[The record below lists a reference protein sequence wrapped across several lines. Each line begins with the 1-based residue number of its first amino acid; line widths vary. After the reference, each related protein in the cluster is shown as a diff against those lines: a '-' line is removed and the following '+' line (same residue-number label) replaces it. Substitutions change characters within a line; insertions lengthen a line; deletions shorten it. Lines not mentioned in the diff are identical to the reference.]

1 LSAERTAR
9 ASLALALLGGWALL
23 LCFQGWT
30 LAESS
35 GRRVG
40 FWPDQGAA
48 GLAVRQVTAG
58 LPAARAGLRPGDQV
72 VALDGRPVRTV
83 GAYDQAA
90 MGFRPGKP
98 VRFGVRRGAA
108 LHQLT
113 VIPGT
118 PFQGFRF
125 TFRAI
130 TALGFLGVALLALLQ
145 GSRDLR
151 ARLLLLFSAAAAFEL
166 VLPTGQIGFPWLGA
180 VVLCAFY
187 LLTGLQIGLELHLA
201 ALIPVRHAWLCRAP
215 WAIPLFYVLGLGLGL
230 GAAATYAAEEVF
242 GRRLFPWS
250 SGQAEAV
257 LVQLGVPFW
266 ALGVV
271 LLLASQALR
280 HPQPQGR
287 HQAALVLSGVLPWG
301 LFVIGTALHAA
312 AGRPVPDWFSA
323 FEPVALLCYPAAF
336 FAAIFRY
343 HLFDVELVVRRSL
356 IYTALTGSLVL
367 VFYATLGAGGALFS
381 ELIGE
386 QSSVWAISAAT
397 LLLGLA
403 VSPLHQALHRLI
415 DRRFFPERQA
425 LRREL
430 AALAGELPAFGK
442 LPLMG
447 RHLVARLCTI
457 FEARAAAL
465 FTTSP
470 ETGVLTPLAAT
481 LPALTTRD
489 GQPDTPFLSVD
500 DPGLE
505 LLRRAERPLPAAQVL
520 ARSPALTERLALL
533 DPALL
538 VPLLDQERLAGFLA
552 VGRKEGRRAYPAEE
566 LDLLQLLGRHVAT
579 VFENARLFQSATYE
593 GLTGLL
599 RREAVLEQLA
609 RELDRALR
617 YGRPLTVAMA
627 DLDHFKEIND
637 CYGHLVGDA
646 FLKRIGQMAASG
658 LRSTDWLGRYGG
670 EEFLLVLPETG
681 LEGAAAVA
689 EKIRSL
695 VQGTAMPMEDGS
707 LARVTISIGL
717 AEVSELVSRAD
728 RPPTA
733 RDLIA
738 AADRALYEAKNGGR
752 NRVYPLVA

>member
-1 LSAERTAR
+1 
-9 ASLALALLGGWALL
+9 
-23 LCFQGWT
+23 
-30 LAESS
+30 
-35 GRRVG
+35 
-40 FWPDQGAA
+40 
-48 GLAVRQVTAG
+48 
-58 LPAARAGLRPGDQV
+58 
-72 VALDGRPVRTV
+72 
-83 GAYDQAA
+83 
-90 MGFRPGKP
+90 
-98 VRFGVRRGAA
+98 
-108 LHQLT
+108 
-113 VIPGT
+113 
-118 PFQGFRF
+118 
-125 TFRAI
+125 
-130 TALGFLGVALLALLQ
+130 
-145 GSRDLR
+145 
-151 ARLLLLFSAAAAFEL
+151 
-166 VLPTGQIGFPWLGA
+166 
-180 VVLCAFY
+180 
-187 LLTGLQIGLELHLA
+187 
-201 ALIPVRHAWLCRAP
+201 
-215 WAIPLFYVLGLGLGL
+215 
-230 GAAATYAAEEVF
+230 
-242 GRRLFPWS
+242 
-250 SGQAEAV
+250 
-257 LVQLGVPFW
+257 
-266 ALGVV
+266 
-271 LLLASQALR
+271 
-280 HPQPQGR
+280 
-287 HQAALVLSGVLPWG
+287 
-301 LFVIGTALHAA
+301 
-312 AGRPVPDWFSA
+312 
-323 FEPVALLCYPAAF
+323 
-336 FAAIFRY
+336 
-343 HLFDVELVVRRSL
+343 VRRSL

-397 LLLGLA
+397 LLLGLT
-403 VSPLHQALHRLI
+403 VSPLRRALHGLI

-465 FTTSP
+465 FTTNP
-470 ETGVLTPLAAT
+470 ETGGLAPLAAT
-481 LPALTTRD
+481 LPALTPLTTLATLD
-489 GQPDTPFLSVD
+489 EQPGTPLLSVD

-505 LLRRAERPLPAAQVL
+505 LLRRAARPLPAAQVL

-533 DPALL
+533 DPALI

-593 GLTGLL
+593 ELTGLL

-670 EEFLLVLPETG
+670 EEFLLVLPETS

-695 VQGTAMPMEDGS
+695 VQGTALPMEDGS
-707 LARVTISIGL
+707 LARVTVSIGL
-717 AEVSELVSRAD
+717 AAVSELVCRTD

>member
-1 LSAERTAR
+1 MSAERTAR
-9 ASLALALLGGWALL
+9 AALALALLAGWALL

-30 LAESS
+30 LAQSS

-40 FWPDQGAA
+40 FWPDQGAE
-48 GLAVRQVTAG
+48 GLVVLSVTAG
-58 LPAARAGLRPGDQV
+58 LPAERAGLRPGDQV
-72 VALDGRPVRTV
+72 VSLDGRPVRTV
-83 GAYDQAA
+83 GEYDRAA
-90 MGFRPGKP
+90 TDFRPHRP

-108 LHQLT
+108 LQQL
-113 VIPGT
+113 VMVPGT
-118 PFQGFRF
+118 PFEGFRF

-145 GSRDLR
+145 GSGDLR

-166 VLPTGQIGFPWLGA
+166 VLPIRQIGFPWLGA
-180 VVLCAFY
+180 VVLCAYF

-201 ALIPVRHAWLCRAP
+201 ALIPVRHGWLRRAP
-215 WAIPLFYVLGLGLGL
+215 WAIPLFYALGLGLGL

-242 GRRLFPWS
+242 GWRLFPWS
-250 SGQAEAV
+250 SGEAEAV
-257 LVQLGVPFW
+257 LAQLGVPVW

-280 HPQPQGR
+280 YPEPQGR
-287 HQAALVLSGVLPWG
+287 HQAALVLSGVLPWA
-301 LFVIGTALHAA
+301 LFVIATALHAA
-312 AGRPVPDWFSA
+312 AGQPVPAWLSA
-323 FEPVALLCYPAAF
+323 LEPVALLCYPVAF

-367 VFYATLGAGGALFS
+367 AFYATLGAGGALFS

-386 QSSVWAISAAT
+386 RSSVWAISAAT

-403 VSPLHQALHRLI
+403 VSPLRRALHRLI
-415 DRRFFPERQA
+415 DRRLFPERQA
-425 LRREL
+425 LRRQL

-447 RHLVARLCTI
+447 RHLVARLCAI
-457 FEARAAAL
+457 FEARSAAL
-465 FTTSP
+465 FTANP
-470 ETGVLTPLAAT
+470 ETGVFTPLAAT
-481 LPALTTRD
+481 VPGLEE
-489 GQPDTPFLSVD
+489 QPDKPPFLAVD

-505 LLRRAERPLPAAQVL
+505 LLRRAEKPLPAAQVM
-520 ARSPALTERLALL
+520 ARSPALTQRLALL
-533 DPALL
+533 DPALI
-538 VPLLDQERLAGFLA
+538 VPLLDQERLAGILA

-566 LDLLQLLGRHVAT
+566 LDLLHLLGRHVAT

-599 RREAVLEQLA
+599 RREAILEQLA

-627 DLDHFKEIND
+627 DLDHFKEVND
-637 CYGHLVGDA
+637 SHGHLAGDA
-646 FLKRIGQMAASG
+646 LLKRIGQMAASG

-670 EEFLLVLPETG
+670 EEFLLVLPETTI
-681 LEGAAAVA
+681 EGAGRVA
-689 EKIRSL
+689 EKIRTL

-707 LARVTISIGL
+707 LARVTVSIGL
-717 AEVSELVSRAD
+717 AAVSELARRPGD

-738 AADRALYEAKNGGR
+738 AADRALYEAKHGGR